1 MISRAISRS
10 LPRQSLRPSC
20 RQFSSSRQRLAEAQ
34 AAQIKKLG
42 VIGAGQMVCEI
53 LMHARFSLTN
63 CHIRDS
69 E

>member
-10 LPRQSLRPSC
+10 LPRQSLRPLC
-20 RQFSSSRQRLAEAQ
+20 RQFSSSRQRMAEAQ

-53 LMHARFSLTN
+53 LMYTRTSLTH
-63 CHIRDS
+63 CHTRVS